1 MTDSSSSP
9 RATSTRSQY
18 VEQGQPSV
26 FQRPALDQT
35 FLGVYLCQKEKIERK
50 VAITDIKNS
59 DLSLSVSD
67 SLKDQSSVLDI
78 KANLS
83 LDVLGGLINTQSWAM
98 ALTVRTEKCCL
109 LFAEDELGNNAL
121 DVAKD
126 NYIAERLA
134 THFVSGI
141 IYGANIIISMTESS
155 SDVSEKEDIKGKL
168 RLELNKLKGAISFTG
183 GAEANI
189 SKVWITS
196 VSRGDLPK
204 GNNDGA
210 AASATENVIKEDR
223 FRGVSISV
231 TLQPIPEKLRV
242 ESKVGLAVFRLKQQ
256 VVDEALS
263 VFGELDDVHNRF
275 TTLVDETTGHNNLIP
290 KLASHALASANA
302 FGQEHRR
309 LLRLFGQFLKDRLVV
324 PWHPTRGV
332 HGRDTSSKA
341 KPESLLDEIKS
352 LEMFQDFVLDIG
364 HVPGGVKDKDNKDL
378 LPSRLNSVDD
388 HGANFA
394 IIRLLTMLRG
404 RQTRYQRYILYLEDP
419 SDIDKM
425 PHWGNSRASPNPL
438 ISSEK
443 WMEMRNI
450 ERVEYHHQKYI
461 FSDSCVTPIG
471 DTPVPRR
478 TLSVPLDKI
487 DGTKSFSVVFVFTE
501 KSVEFAG
508 LSCNK
513 TWLSFYRAGGKL
525 SRNYWTNDIHGTPSR
540 GMVREMTFVQDA
552 HDQEVSL
559 YCDDKRTASAQLVMP
574 PHDLRYKKA
583 GACQLHMC
591 FAF

>member
-35 FLGVYLCQKEKIERK
+35 EKIERK

-196 VSRGDLPK
+196 LISWCMWILSWTRFQSIPGTYLGVSRGDLPK

-309 LLRLFGQFLKDRLVV
+309 LLRLFGQFLKDVQN
-324 PWHPTRGV
+324 G
-332 HGRDTSSKA
+332 
-341 KPESLLDEIKS
+341 DEEIMEVKI
-352 LEMFQDFVLDIG
+352 FVA
-364 HVPGGVKDKDNKDL
+364 
-378 LPSRLNSVDD
+378 PSRSLASNEGSSWPRYFLE
-388 HGANFA
+388 G
-394 IIRLLTMLRG
+394 
-404 RQTRYQRYILYLEDP
+404 QT
-419 SDIDKM
+419 
-425 PHWGNSRASPNPL
+425 
-438 ISSEK
+438 
-443 WMEMRNI
+443 
-450 ERVEYHHQKYI
+450 
-461 FSDSCVTPIG
+461 
-471 DTPVPRR
+471 
-478 TLSVPLDKI
+478 
-487 DGTKSFSVVFVFTE
+487 
-501 KSVEFAG
+501 
-508 LSCNK
+508 
-513 TWLSFYRAGGKL
+513 
-525 SRNYWTNDIHGTPSR
+525 
-540 GMVREMTFVQDA
+540 
-552 HDQEVSL
+552 
-559 YCDDKRTASAQLVMP
+559 
-574 PHDLRYKKA
+574 
-583 GACQLHMC
+583 
-591 FAF
+591 